1 VTRSA
6 SPKLAAYGALA
17 GFGLLGALVARRP
30 EIAVA
35 SAPFLLVLALALAS
49 VHEPELRVDVEPG
62 RERAVEGD
70 EVELTVTVRS
80 EAPVESVELLVALP
94 AGLAAVPETPNP
106 VAFGLRT
113 GEREHTLRVRCD
125 RWGGYVLGDVHVRA
139 RDRFGVFRFEGRW
152 KQRLPLKVYPREE
165 TLQVALRPRETQV
178 FAGNE
183 VARQKAEGI
192 EFADLRPFSYGDRMR
207 RINWRASARRG
218 ELWVNEHHAERNTDV
233 VLFLDTFVEARRL
246 DASTLDGAVRAA
258 ASLSSEYLRQRDRV
272 GLVSFGGLLR
282 WFLPGSG
289 LIQRYRIIDALLD
302 TEVIENYAWK
312 DIDVIPPRTLPP
324 QALVVALT
332 PLLDPR
338 AVNALLD
345 LRARGFDLAVV
356 EISPV
361 PFSTVGPAGELDVLA
376 HRLWQM
382 SRESLRARFHRAG
395 VSVIE
400 WTEGVP
406 LAAALEEAASFR
418 RFARLARG

>member
-1 VTRSA
+1 MTRSA

-17 GFGLLGALVARRP
+17 GFGLLGALVAQRP
-30 EIAVA
+30 ELAVV

-49 VHEPELRVDVEPG
+49 VREPELRIDVELG
-62 RERAVEGD
+62 RERAVEGE
-70 EVELTVTVRS
+70 EVELAVTVRS
-80 EAPVESVELLVALP
+80 EAPVDAELLVALP
-94 AGLAAVPETPNP
+94 AGLAAAAETPNP
-106 VAFGLRT
+106 VAFGLRG
-113 GEREHTLRVRCD
+113 GEREQALRIRCD
-125 RWGGYVLGDVHVRA
+125 RWGGYVLGDVHVRT
-139 RDRFGVFRFEGRW
+139 RDRFGIFRFEGRW
-152 KQRLPLKVYPREE
+152 ERSLPLKVYPREE
-165 TLQVALRPRETQV
+165 TLRTALRPRDTQV

-183 VARQKAEGI
+183 VARQKAEGV
-192 EFADLRPFSYGDRMR
+192 EFADLRPFVYGDRMR

-218 ELWVNEHHAERNTDV
+218 ELWVNEHHTERNTDV

-246 DASTLDGAVRAA
+246 DASTLDAAVRAA

-272 GLVSFGGLLR
+272 GLVSFGGILR

-312 DIDVIPPRTLPP
+312 DIDIIPPRTLPP
-324 QALVVALT
+324 QALVVALS

-361 PFSTVGPAGELDVLA
+361 PFAKVGPAGELDVLA

-395 VSVIE
+395 VSVVE

-406 LAAALEEAASFR
+406 LAAALEEAESFR
-418 RFARLARG
+418 RFARLARA

>member
-1 VTRSA
+1 MPS
-6 SPKLAAYGALA
+6 GC
-17 GFGLLGALVARRP
+17 
-30 EIAVA
+30 
-35 SAPFLLVLALALAS
+35 
-49 VHEPELRVDVEPG
+49 
-62 RERAVEGD
+62 
-70 EVELTVTVRS
+70 VR
-80 EAPVESVELLVALP
+80 
-94 AGLAAVPETPNP
+94 
-106 VAFGLRT
+106 

-125 RWGGYVLGDVHVRA
+125 RWGGYVLGDIYLRA
-139 RDRFGVFRFEGRW
+139 RDRFGVFRFEGHW
-152 KQRLPLKVYPREE
+152 EQRVPLKVYPREE
-165 TLQVALRPRETQV
+165 TLEVALRPRETQV

-218 ELWVNEHHAERNTDV
+218 ELWVNEHHTERNTDV

-302 TEVIENYAWK
+302 TEVFENYAWK

-338 AVNALLD
+338 AVT
-345 LRARGFDLAVV
+345 RC
-356 EISPV
+356 
-361 PFSTVGPAGELDVLA
+361 STCV
-376 HRLWQM
+376 R
-382 SRESLRARFHRAG
+382 
-395 VSVIE
+395 
-400 WTEGVP
+400 
-406 LAAALEEAASFR
+406 AASTLRSWRSR
-418 RFARLARG
+418 RCRLRPSARPASWTCWRTGCGR